1 MSSEGGT
8 SMLAIILTLAIV
20 LALEFNAI
28 KGKTGPMTSVVGV
41 IHSGIGLGAV
51 LLLIVEFL

>member
-8 SMLAIILTLAIV
+8 STLAMILTVGIV
-20 LALEFNAI
+20 AALQFNGM

-41 IHSGIGLGAV
+41 IHCGIGLMVA
-51 LLLIVEFL
+51 LLLIIELL